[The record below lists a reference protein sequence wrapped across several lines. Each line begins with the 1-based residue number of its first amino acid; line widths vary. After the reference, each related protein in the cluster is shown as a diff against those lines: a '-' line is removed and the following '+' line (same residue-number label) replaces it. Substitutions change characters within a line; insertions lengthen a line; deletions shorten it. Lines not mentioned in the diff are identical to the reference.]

1 MIPAQHPYEAHYKQ
15 EEDGRTGFRS
25 KPVIAWDDEG
35 QALVVD
41 ERTGQLVPANNGRTF
56 TGLSEGGHPVVAAI
70 PGGGWSARY
79 KHPDGTSTLDPL
91 VAWTVH
97 SNGTLTPVDTDTTGL
112 CDDATGV
119 SNFDGLIA
127 PGTETRTPQQGQ
139 ETQ

>member
-1 MIPAQHPYEAHYKQ
+1 MIPARHPYEARYKQ
-15 EEDGRTGFRS
+15 EENGRTVFRS

-41 ERTGQLVPANNGRTF
+41 ERTGRLVPANNGRTF

-79 KHPDGTSTLDPL
+79 KHPDGTTTADPL
-91 VAWTVH
+91 VAWTVQ
-97 SNGTLTPVDTDTTGL
+97 SNGTLTPIDTDTTGL

-119 SNFDGLIA
+119 SNFDGLVA
-127 PGTETRTPQQGQ
+127 PETDKQAQQQAQ
-139 ETQ
+139 EAK